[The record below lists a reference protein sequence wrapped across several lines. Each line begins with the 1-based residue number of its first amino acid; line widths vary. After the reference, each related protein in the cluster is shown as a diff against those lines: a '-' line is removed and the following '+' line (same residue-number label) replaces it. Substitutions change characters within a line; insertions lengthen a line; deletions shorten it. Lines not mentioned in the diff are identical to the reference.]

1 MTDGTRRGRPA
12 TGRPSQGAD
21 RPQLDP
27 AAVRRLRNRLPGCL
41 LSAGIL
47 VAPFVGLLYDVN
59 LALGIAAVGLVAAA
73 FLAWDARAIAPPE
86 IRPRLRTV
94 TIVNA
99 ILAVLVTVTLAARLL
114 TDQAPGG

>member
-1 MTDGTRRGRPA
+1 MTDRTRVTRPA
-12 TGRPSQGAD
+12 GGGRSGGPGE

-59 LALGIAAVGLVAAA
+59 LALGIAAVALVAAA
-73 FLAWDARAIAPPE
+73 FLAWDARAIAPAE
-86 IRPRLRTV
+86 MRPRLRTV
-94 TIVNA
+94 TIVNGV
-99 ILAVLVTVTLAARLL
+99 LAVLVAVTLVARLL
-114 TDQAPGG
+114 ME